1 VADERPFGDLP
12 RGHFGAILAD
22 PPWKYVTYSERGQGR
37 SASRHYEVM
46 IFEEIATLP
55 VRDVAAP
62 DAWLFLWVPGP
73 HLPFGLQLIERW
85 GFRYSGKAF
94 AWAKQ
99 NPSGVG
105 WHVGTGFT
113 TRKNTEDCL
122 LGRRG
127 RPPIKAHDVRELIV
141 SPRRKHSRKPD
152 EQYGRIERLVDGPYL
167 SCSHVNPALIGLPG
181 ATRSTSSN
189 PNTTPKTTSPN
200 RWRKATAPFASAL
213 LRAVDRGFRN
223 DPPSEP
229 AALRRRRRAMSGASV
244 VSLHG
249 FQCEAVDQIECEI
262 ARGVRTV
269 LYVAPTGSGKTVV
282 AAEIARRAADRR
294 QRVLFLAHRREI
306 IDQTSRKLTANGIP
320 LGMHGIVLAGRE
332 RDLRRRRWCRWRP

>member
-1 VADERPFGDLP
+1 MSDERPFGGLP

-46 IFEEIATLP
+46 MFEEIATLP

-94 AWAKQ
+94 AWAKL

-105 WHVGTGFT
+105 WHMGTGFT

-141 SPRRKHSRKPD
+141 SPRRKHSQKPD
-152 EQYGRIERLVDGPYL
+152 EQYARIERLVDGPYL
-167 SCSHVNPALIGLPG
+167 ELFARQHRPG
-181 ATRSTSSN
+181 
-189 PNTTPKTTSPN
+189 
-200 RWRKATAPFASAL
+200 W
-213 LRAVDRGFRN
+213 
-223 DPPSEP
+223 
-229 AALRRRRRAMSGASV
+229 
-244 VSLHG
+244 H
-249 FQCEAVDQIECEI
+249 C
-262 ARGVRTV
+262 
-269 LYVAPTGSGKTVV
+269 
-282 AAEIARRAADRR
+282 
-294 QRVLFLAHRREI
+294 
-306 IDQTSRKLTANGIP
+306 
-320 LGMHGIVLAGRE
+320 LG
-332 RDLRRRRWCRWRP
+332 

>member
-12 RGHFGAILAD
+12 RGHFGAVLAD

-46 IFEEIATLP
+46 MFEEIATLP
-55 VRDVAAP
+55 VRDLAAP

-105 WHVGTGFT
+105 WHMGTGFT

-141 SPRRKHSRKPD
+141 APRRKHSQKPD
-152 EQYGRIERLVDGPYL
+152 EQYARIERLVDGPYVEL
-167 SCSHVNPALIGLPG
+167 FARQHRPG
-181 ATRSTSSN
+181 WHCWGNETDKFEPEYDDAQ
-189 PNTTPKTTSPN
+189 
-200 RWRKATAPFASAL
+200 ADFAKSL
-213 LRAVDRGFRN
+213 EEGYRAIRER
-223 DPPSEP
+223 
-229 AALRRRRRAMSGASV
+229 
-244 VSLHG
+244 
-249 FQCEAVDQIECEI
+249 
-262 ARGVRTV
+262 
-269 LYVAPTGSGKTVV
+269 V
-282 AAEIARRAADRR
+282 AA
-294 QRVLFLAHRREI
+294 
-306 IDQTSRKLTANGIP
+306 G
-320 LGMHGIVLAGRE
+320 GRP
-332 RDLRRRRWCRWRP
+332 WVPK

>member
-1 VADERPFGDLP
+1 MADERPFGDLP

-46 IFEEIATLP
+46 TFEEIATLP
-55 VRDVAAP
+55 VRAVAAP

-105 WHVGTGFT
+105 WHMGTGFT

-141 SPRRKHSRKPD
+141 SPRREHSQKPD

-167 SCSHVNPALIGLPG
+167 ELFARIRRPRRLRQIAGGRLPRHSRARCCG
-181 ATRSTSSN
+181 RSTVGSEM
-189 PNTTPKTTSPN
+189 T
-200 RWRKATAPFASAL
+200 RL
-213 LRAVDRGFRN
+213 LDQ
-223 DPPSEP
+223 
-229 AALRRRRRAMSGASV
+229 RRRGERI
-244 VSLHG
+244 
-249 FQCEAVDQIECEI
+249 AVC
-262 ARGVRTV
+262 
-269 LYVAPTGSGKTVV
+269 P
-282 AAEIARRAADRR
+282 
-294 QRVLFLAHRREI
+294 
-306 IDQTSRKLTANGIP
+306 SRKFKP
-320 LGMHGIVLAGRE
+320 LRKDRIRV
-332 RDLRRRRWCRWRP
+332 WRCDDGGAP

>member
-46 IFEEIATLP
+46 MFEEIATLP

-105 WHVGTGFT
+105 WHMGTGFT

-141 SPRRKHSRKPD
+141 SPRRKHSQKPD

-167 SCSHVNPALIGLPG
+167 ELFARQP
-181 ATRSTSSN
+181 R
-189 PNTTPKTTSPN
+189 PNWVAWGDEVDKFEPEYD
-200 RWRKATAPFASAL
+200 AQDDFAKSL
-213 LRAVDRGFRN
+213 EEGYRAIRER
-223 DPPSEP
+223 
-229 AALRRRRRAMSGASV
+229 
-244 VSLHG
+244 
-249 FQCEAVDQIECEI
+249 
-262 ARGVRTV
+262 
-269 LYVAPTGSGKTVV
+269 V
-282 AAEIARRAADRR
+282 AA
-294 QRVLFLAHRREI
+294 
-306 IDQTSRKLTANGIP
+306 G
-320 LGMHGIVLAGRE
+320 GRP
-332 RDLRRRRWCRWRP
+332 WVPK